1 MFGKFIQRTSLA
13 ISIYVY
19 IHMTRIDIIEF
30 LIILRHCFTLLGIR
44 AERSVEF
51 VLGIG
56 FRVVFTLRIQY
67 TYLARIIQRHGKFE
81 NNEILLKLYDFSG
94 NIFAM

>member
-56 FRVVFTLRIQY
+56 FRVVFYIKNSIHIFG
-67 TYLARIIQRHGKFE
+67 TYHPE
-81 NNEILLKLYDFSG
+81 TWEI
-94 NIFAM
+94 